1 MVKQSYIKKEQRK
14 RILLLCDDIRLHS
27 GVATMAKE
35 FVVGTAHHFNW
46 FNLGGAIKHPEQGQR
61 FDLSPSTNEVAGID
75 DAEVTLIPL
84 DGYGN
89 PDLIKQIIKHE
100 KIDAILLFTDPR
112 YWVWLFQ
119 IENEIRKK
127 IPIMY
132 LNIWDD
138 YPAPQYNEAYYESCD
153 CLMGISKQTV
163 NINKIVL
170 GEKAKD
176 KVIGYVPHGIN
187 HKFFFKITPEYEKY
201 NDYQL
206 FKKQIL
212 NNKEYE
218 YVVFYNA
225 RNIRR
230 KSVPDLIAGYKVF
243 CDNIGPEKAKK
254 SLLLLHTQVKDEN
267 GTDLEAVIEYLGDD
281 HINIKIVDSV
291 FSTEHMNWL
300 YNLADV
306 TCLVSSNEGW
316 GLSLTESMM
325 AGVMIIGNV
334 TGGMQDQM
342 RFVRDGKWME
352 FDEEF
357 CSNHFGTYKEC
368 GEWVEPVFPSNRS
381 LVGSIPTPYIWDD
394 RCDFRDIAKAIENV
408 YSLDKEER
416 QRRGMLGAEW
426 VRSEESMMTSEA
438 MSNNMIKYIDECLSN
453 FTPRPSMEFIKIEE
467 LKPKK
472 LKHKLIY

>member
-35 FVVGTAHHFNW
+35 FVIGTAHHFNW

-212 NNKEYE
+212 DNKEYE

-254 SLLLLHTQVKDEN
+254 SLLLLHTQAKDEN

-281 HINIKIVDSV
+281 HINIKIVDGV

-325 AGVMIIGNV
+325 AGVMIIGMIDV
-334 TGGMQDQM
+334 
-342 RFVRDGKWME
+342 
-352 FDEEF
+352 
-357 CSNHFGTYKEC
+357 
-368 GEWVEPVFPSNRS
+368 
-381 LVGSIPTPYIWDD
+381 I
-394 RCDFRDIAKAIENV
+394 
-408 YSLDKEER
+408 
-416 QRRGMLGAEW
+416 
-426 VRSEESMMTSEA
+426 SE
-438 MSNNMIKYIDECLSN
+438 I
-453 FTPRPSMEFIKIEE
+453 
-467 LKPKK
+467 
-472 LKHKLIY
+472 

>member
-1 MVKQSYIKKEQRK
+1 MSKQGYIPKEQRK

-27 GVATMAKE
+27 GIATMGKE
-35 FVVGTAHHFNW
+35 FVIGTAHHYNW
-46 FNLGGAIKHPEQGQR
+46 VNLGGAINHPEQGQR
-61 FDLSPSTNEVAGID
+61 FDLSPATNELNGIE
-75 DAEVTLIPL
+75 DADVQVMPIS
-84 DGYGN
+84 GYGN
-89 PDLIKQIIKHE
+89 PDLIRQIIKHE

-132 LNIWDD
+132 LNIWDN
-138 YPAPQYNEAYYESCD
+138 YPAPKYNESYYESCD

-163 NINKIVL
+163 NINKLVL
-170 GEKAKD
+170 GDKAKN

-187 HKFFFKITPEYEKY
+187 HERFFKIDANHEKFKDLLLY
-201 NDYQL
+201 KKEL
-206 FKKQIL
+206 FG
-212 NNKEYE
+212 NKTYK

-243 CDNIGPEKAKK
+243 CDNIGPEKSKECI
-254 SLLLLHTQVKDEN
+254 LVLHTQVRDEN
-267 GTDLEAVIEYLGDD
+267 GTDLEAVYDYICDD
-281 HINIKIVDSV
+281 YVNVMIYDKML
-291 FSTEHMNWL
+291 STEQLNYL
-300 YNLADV
+300 YNIADV
-306 TCLVSSNEGW
+306 TCLISSNEGW

-325 AGVMIIGNV
+325 AGTMIIGNV

-352 FDEEF
+352 FDDEF
-357 CSNHFGTYKEC
+357 CSNHFGTYKEH
-368 GEWVEPVFPSNRS
+368 GEWVEPVFPNNMS

-408 YSLDKEER
+408 YNLNPEER
-416 QRRGMLGAEW
+416 EEKGLKGMEW
-426 VRSEESMMTSEA
+426 VRSEESMMTAKA
-438 MSNNMIKYIDECLSN
+438 MSDNVIKHMDEC
-453 FTPRPSMEFIKIEE
+453 FEKFEPRPTLEFIKIED
-467 LKPKK
+467 LKKEK
-472 LKHKLIY
+472 IKHKLIY

>member
-35 FVVGTAHHFNW
+35 FVIGTAHHFNW

-170 GEKAKD
+170 GEVAKSRMV
-176 KVIGYVPHGIN
+176 KYIPHGLN
-187 HKFFFKITPEYEKY
+187 DKIFRPIKES
-201 NDYQL
+201 D
-206 FKKQIL
+206 
-212 NNKEYE
+212 KEYAD
-218 YVVFYNA
+218 VVSL
-225 RNIRR
+225 
-230 KSVPDLIAGYKVF
+230 KKTMV
-243 CDNIGPEKAKK
+243 K
-254 SLLLLHTQVKDEN
+254 SL
-267 GTDLEAVIEYLGDD
+267 
-281 HINIKIVDSV
+281 
-291 FSTEHMNWL
+291 
-300 YNLADV
+300 
-306 TCLVSSNEGW
+306 
-316 GLSLTESMM
+316 
-325 AGVMIIGNV
+325 
-334 TGGMQDQM
+334 
-342 RFVRDGKWME
+342 
-352 FDEEF
+352 
-357 CSNHFGTYKEC
+357 
-368 GEWVEPVFPSNRS
+368 
-381 LVGSIPTPYIWDD
+381 
-394 RCDFRDIAKAIENV
+394 
-408 YSLDKEER
+408 
-416 QRRGMLGAEW
+416 
-426 VRSEESMMTSEA
+426 
-438 MSNNMIKYIDECLSN
+438 
-453 FTPRPSMEFIKIEE
+453 
-467 LKPKK
+467 
-472 LKHKLIY
+472 

>member
-1 MVKQSYIKKEQRK
+1 MNKQGYIPQEQRK

-27 GVATMAKE
+27 GIATMGKE
-35 FVVGTAHHFNW
+35 FVIGTSHHYNW
-46 FNLGGAIKHPEQGQR
+46 INLGGAINHPEQGQR
-61 FDLSPSTNEVAGID
+61 FDLSPATNELNGIN
-75 DAEVTLIPL
+75 DADVKVMPIS
-84 DGYGN
+84 GYGN
-89 PDLIKQIIKHE
+89 PDLIRQIIKHE

-119 IENEIRKK
+119 IENEIRKQ

-132 LNIWDD
+132 LNIWDN
-138 YPAPQYNEAYYESCD
+138 YPAPQYNESFYESCD
-153 CLMGISKQTV
+153 LLMGISKQTT

-170 GEKAKD
+170 GDKAKN

-187 HKFFFKITPEYEKY
+187 HKMFFKITPEYEKY

-206 FKKQIL
+206 FKKQTL
-212 NNKEYE
+212 DNKEYE

-243 CDNIGPEKAKK
+243 CDSIGPEKAKK
-254 SLLLLHTQVKDEN
+254 SLLLLHTQARDEN
-267 GTDLEAVIEYLGDD
+267 GTDLEAVINYLGDE
-281 HINIKIVDSV
+281 HINVKIVENI
-291 FSTEHMNWL
+291 FTTEQMNWL
-300 YNLADV
+300 YNIADV

-325 AGVMIIGNV
+325 AGTMIIGNV

-342 RFVRDGKWME
+342 RFVHDGKWME

-357 CSNHFGTYKEC
+357 CSNHFGTYKEH
-368 GEWVEPVFPSNRS
+368 GEWVEPVFPSNLS

-394 RCDFRDIAKAIENV
+394 RCDFRDIAKAIEKV
-408 YSLDKEER
+408 YNLGKEER
-416 QRRGMLGAEW
+416 QHRGMKGAEW
-426 VRSEESMMTSEA
+426 VRSEEAMMTAEA
-438 MSNNMIKYIDECLSN
+438 MSNNMIKYMDECFDKFES
-453 FTPRPSMEFIKIEE
+453 RPTLEFFKIKE
-467 LKPKK
+467 LKPEKV
-472 LKHKLIY
+472 KHKLIY